1 METNLSVL
9 PIRIMG
15 DPVLREKARAVQEFS
30 PSLKRLA
37 ADMLETMYESQG
49 VGLAAP
55 QVGIS
60 ERLFV
65 FDDGETGPMAI
76 VNPELYEPD
85 GIQDGEEGCL
95 SIPGIYFNVERA
107 NRIRVRGYDLDGNP
121 VDLDGEGLLARIL
134 QHETDHIDGILF
146 VDRLSEDDR
155 KAAMRLIREQ
165 DLGLAS
171 PDPHTSRSL

>member
-1 METNLSVL
+1 MSVL

-15 DPVLREKARAVQEFS
+15 DPVLREKARPVKEFS
-30 PSLKRLA
+30 PALKRLA

-76 VNPELYEPD
+76 VNPELYDPD

-121 VDLDGEGLLARIL
+121 IDLDGEGLLARIL
-134 QHETDHIDGILF
+134 QHETDHVDGILF
-146 VDRLSEDDR
+146 VDRLSDEDR

-165 DLGLAS
+165 DLGLVTT
-171 PDPHTSRSL
+171 DPHTSRSL

>member
-1 METNLSVL
+1 MSVL

-155 KAAMRLIREQ
+155 RAAMRLIREQ

>member
-1 METNLSVL
+1 
-9 PIRIMG
+9 MG

-155 KAAMRLIREQ
+155 RAAMRLIREQ

>member
-1 METNLSVL
+1 MSVL

-15 DPVLREKARAVQEFS
+15 DPVLREKARPVKEFS
-30 PSLKRLA
+30 PALKRLA

-76 VNPELYEPD
+76 VNPELYDPD

-107 NRIRVRGYDLDGNP
+107 DRIRVRGYDLDGN
-121 VDLDGEGLLARIL
+121 VLDLDGEGLLARIL
-134 QHETDHIDGILF
+134 QHETDHVDGILF
-146 VDRLSEDDR
+146 VDRLSDEDR
-155 KAAMRLIREQ
+155 RAAMRLIREQ
-165 DLGLAS
+165 DLGLVTT
-171 PDPHTSRSL
+171 DPHTSRSL

>member
-1 METNLSVL
+1 MSVL

-15 DPVLREKARAVQEFS
+15 DPVLREKARPVQGFS

-55 QVGIS
+55 QVGVS

-65 FDDGETGPMAI
+65 FDDGESGPTAI
-76 VNPELYEPD
+76 VNPELYDPD

-95 SIPGIYFNVERA
+95 SIPGIYFNVQRA
-107 NRIRVRGYDLDGNP
+107 HRIRVRGYDLDGKP
-121 VDLDGEGLLARIL
+121 MDLDGEGLLARIL

-146 VDRLSEDDR
+146 VDRLTVEDR
-155 KAAMRLIREQ
+155 RAAMKLIREQ

-171 PDPHTSRSL
+171 ADPERSPSL

>member
-1 METNLSVL
+1 MSVL

-15 DPVLREKARAVQEFS
+15 DPVLREKARPVQAFS

-55 QVGIS
+55 QVGVS

-65 FDDGETGPMAI
+65 FDDGESGPVAI
-76 VNPELYEPD
+76 VNPELYDPD

-95 SIPGIYFNVERA
+95 SIPGIYFNVQRA
-107 NRIRVRGYDLDGNP
+107 HRIRVRGYDLDGNP
-121 VDLDGEGLLARIL
+121 MDLDGEGLLARIL

-146 VDRLSEDDR
+146 VDRLTDEDR
-155 KAAMRLIREQ
+155 KAAMKLIREQ

-171 PDPHTSRSL
+171 ADPVPSRSL

>member
-1 METNLSVL
+1 LSVL

-15 DPVLREKARAVQEFS
+15 DPVLREKARPVKEFS
-30 PSLKRLA
+30 PALKRLA

-76 VNPELYEPD
+76 VNPELYDPD

-107 NRIRVRGYDLDGNP
+107 DRIRVRGYDLDGN
-121 VDLDGEGLLARIL
+121 VLDLDGEGLLARIL
-134 QHETDHIDGILF
+134 QHETDHVDGILF
-146 VDRLSEDDR
+146 VDRLSDEDR
-155 KAAMRLIREQ
+155 RAAMRLIREQ
-165 DLGLAS
+165 DLGLVTT
-171 PDPHTSRSL
+171 DPHTSRSL

>member
-1 METNLSVL
+1 MSVL

-15 DPVLREKARAVQEFS
+15 DPVLREKARPVKEFS
-30 PSLKRLA
+30 PALKRLA

-76 VNPELYEPD
+76 VNPELYDPD
-85 GIQDGEEGCL
+85 GVQDGEEGCL

-121 VDLDGEGLLARIL
+121 LDLDGEGLLARIL
-134 QHETDHIDGILF
+134 QHETDHVDGILF
-146 VDRLSEDDR
+146 VDRLSDEDR

-165 DLGLAS
+165 DLGLVTT
-171 PDPHTSRSL
+171 DPHTSRSL

>member
-1 METNLSVL
+1 MSVL

-15 DPVLREKARAVQEFS
+15 DPVLREKARPVKEFS
-30 PSLKRLA
+30 PALKRLA

-76 VNPELYEPD
+76 VNPELYDPD

-121 VDLDGEGLLARIL
+121 LDLDGEGLLARIL
-134 QHETDHIDGILF
+134 QHETDHVDGILF
-146 VDRLSEDDR
+146 VDRLSDEDR

-165 DLGLAS
+165 DLGLVTT
-171 PDPHTSRSL
+171 DPHTSRSL

>member
-1 METNLSVL
+1 LSVL

-15 DPVLREKARAVQEFS
+15 DPVLREKARPVKEFS
-30 PSLKRLA
+30 PALKRLA

-76 VNPELYEPD
+76 VNPELYDPD

-121 VDLDGEGLLARIL
+121 LDLDGEGLLARIL
-134 QHETDHIDGILF
+134 QHETDHVDGILF
-146 VDRLSEDDR
+146 VDRLSDEDR

-165 DLGLAS
+165 DLGLVTT
-171 PDPHTSRSL
+171 DPHTSRSL

>member
-1 METNLSVL
+1 LSVL

-15 DPVLREKARAVQEFS
+15 DPVLREKARPVKEFS
-30 PSLKRLA
+30 PALKRLA

-76 VNPELYEPD
+76 VNPELYDPD

-121 VDLDGEGLLARIL
+121 IDLDGEGLLARIL
-134 QHETDHIDGILF
+134 QHETDHVDGILF
-146 VDRLSEDDR
+146 VDRLSDEDR

-165 DLGLAS
+165 DLGLVTT
-171 PDPHTSRSL
+171 DPHTSRSL

>member
-1 METNLSVL
+1 MSVL

-15 DPVLREKARAVQEFS
+15 DPVLREKARPVQEFS
-30 PSLKRLA
+30 QSLKRLA

-55 QVGIS
+55 QVGVS

-65 FDDGETGPMAI
+65 FDDGESGPTAI
-76 VNPELYEPD
+76 VNPELYDPD

-95 SIPGIYFNVERA
+95 SIPGIYFNVQRA
-107 NRIRVRGYDLDGNP
+107 HRIRVRGYDLDGKP
-121 VDLDGEGLLARIL
+121 MDLDGEGLLARIL

-146 VDRLSEDDR
+146 VDRLTVEDR
-155 KAAMRLIREQ
+155 RAAMKLIREQ

-171 PDPHTSRSL
+171 ADPERSPSL

>member
-1 METNLSVL
+1 MSVL

-15 DPVLREKARAVQEFS
+15 DPVLREKARPVKEFS
-30 PSLKRLA
+30 PALKRLA

-76 VNPELYEPD
+76 VNPELYDPD

-107 NRIRVRGYDLDGNP
+107 NRIRVRGYDLEGNP
-121 VDLDGEGLLARIL
+121 LDLDGEGLLARIL
-134 QHETDHIDGILF
+134 QHETDHVDGILF
-146 VDRLSEDDR
+146 VDRLSDEDR

-165 DLGLAS
+165 DLGLVTT
-171 PDPHTSRSL
+171 DPHTSRSL